1 MKLFKKLV
9 VIFAVLACLY
19 FGVTVLTSS
28 YSQEEE
34 HLFEYRGV
42 AAFSDMYTPYEGTD
56 YAQWRRVD
64 MGEFNIPELP
74 PGATLATHQPHVSI
88 VWDKQLLA
96 GGQNLTALRH
106 AGLNPTTNNV
116 VMWMRWTH
124 NGGTS
129 IQMSDIVSINN
140 WGVTYPADSV
150 VSLENYPRAFARG
163 NESVYWGASN
173 PEGVFPPGETT
184 LEYDSWPLTPGGLV
198 TLELHSLWNAP
209 DWESMGHP
217 WPFRYDIPME
227 YTVDVTWLPN

>member
-74 PGATLATHQPHVSI
+74 PGATL
-88 VWDKQLLA
+88 
-96 GGQNLTALRH
+96 
-106 AGLNPTTNNV
+106 
-116 VMWMRWTH
+116 
-124 NGGTS
+124 
-129 IQMSDIVSINN
+129 
-140 WGVTYPADSV
+140 
-150 VSLENYPRAFARG
+150 
-163 NESVYWGASN
+163 
-173 PEGVFPPGETT
+173 ETII
-184 LEYDSWPLTPGGLV
+184 L
-198 TLELHSLWNAP
+198 
-209 DWESMGHP
+209 M
-217 WPFRYDIPME
+217 
-227 YTVDVTWLPN
+227 